1 MKDFKDSWIQKK
13 WEYAVEE
20 HTRKKLHLNRL
31 KQDMKFF
38 SDRAREIY
46 ESMVQSTEQRIAE
59 LEDQYPQLK

>member
-13 WEYAVEE
+13 WEYAASE
-20 HTRKKLHLNRL
+20 HARKKVMLNRL
-31 KQDMKFF
+31 KQNMKFF
-38 SDRAREIY
+38 SGQAKEIY